1 MLAVMVARL
10 PLATIYAGRL
20 IWVPATLLVACAL
33 GLVAYTVNAMI
44 GLFKEEE

>member
-1 MLAVMVARL
+1 MLAVMVARF
-10 PLATIYAGRL
+10 PLATIYAGQL
-20 IWVPATLLVACAL
+20 AWIPITLLVAFAL